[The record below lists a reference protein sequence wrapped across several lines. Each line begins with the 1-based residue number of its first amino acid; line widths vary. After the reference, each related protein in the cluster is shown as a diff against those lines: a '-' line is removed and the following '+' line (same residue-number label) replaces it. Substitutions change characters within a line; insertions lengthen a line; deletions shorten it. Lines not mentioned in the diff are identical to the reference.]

1 MADKRFDYDVT
12 ALGLE
17 SGLFAG
23 WVQPDGDTYVITC
36 KCGTGVQKLDA
47 HALAYAKFDIE
58 DYTEKRLWDEHEKT
72 FPECPHRTAY
82 VVAKG
87 NGAYRQRA
95 VFGMVADKLFG
106 NA

>member
-17 SGLFAG
+17 TGLFAG
-23 WVQPDGDTYVITC
+23 WVQPEGDTYVITC
-36 KCGTGVQKLDA
+36 KCGTGARRLDA
-47 HALAYAKFDIE
+47 AVMAAAKFDIE
-58 DYTEKRLWDEHEKT
+58 DYTEKNLWAEHEKT
-72 FPECPHRTAY
+72 FPECPHRPAY
-82 VVAKG
+82 VAAKEKG
-87 NGAYRQRA
+87 SYKQRA